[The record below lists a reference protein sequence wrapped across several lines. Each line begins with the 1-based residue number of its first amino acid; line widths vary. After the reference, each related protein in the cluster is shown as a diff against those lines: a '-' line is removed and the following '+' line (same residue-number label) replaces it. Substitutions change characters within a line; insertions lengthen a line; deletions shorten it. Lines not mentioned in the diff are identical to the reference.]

1 MLHKLICF
9 MYLSSLRVASLL
21 YTLLAYTVTLSW
33 PDYYLRPVLTSR
45 PRRRMVTWHFI
56 LPHSMDISGLLTCCW
71 NTEPLQMPWPMW
83 VTAFSF
89 LLACQHALHFE
100 RSELRENASLFTC
113 YLRVTTRDFPK
124 WRACSQASF
133 RPVVTLSLWMK
144 IDEVKIWRNTAK
156 GSVHIV
162 LE

>member
-1 MLHKLICF
+1 MLNKLICF
-9 MYLSSLRVASLL
+9 TYLSSLRVASLL
-21 YTLLAYTVTLSW
+21 YILLAYMDTLSW

-45 PRRRMVTWHFI
+45 PRRRMVIWHFI

-83 VTAFSF
+83 VTAFSY
-89 LLACQHALHFE
+89 LLAWQHALHFE

-113 YLRVTTRDFPK
+113 CSRVTTHDFPK
-124 WRACSQASF
+124 WRAYSQASF

-144 IDEVKIWRNTAK
+144 IVEVKI
-156 GSVHIV
+156 
-162 LE
+162 